1 MMGQWS
7 QVTGRREKEFE
18 EVPGG
23 LSLTSKKGNN
33 CSWQPGMKN
42 ILGQGSHVYK
52 DLGAGE
58 DRGARQALIEYN
70 VIEKKR

>member
-33 CSWQPGMKN
+33 CRWQPGMKN
-42 ILGQGSHVYK
+42 TLGQGPHVYK
-52 DLGAGE
+52 TWGQERTGGQ
-58 DRGARQALIEYN
+58 DRLSLSRI
-70 VIEKKR
+70 